1 MLKVVETFSGIGSQ
15 AKALKNI
22 GIEYEIICTADWD
35 INAIIAYD
43 LIHHGNQDL
52 SVYKNMT
59 KQDLIKSLSKYTLS
73 LDGKKPATEKNMQDL
88 NEEVLKRVL
97 YAIKRSNNLVS
108 ITDIKARDLPNKI
121 DSILQAIKTVTDWAL
136 RVGIALAGVSL
147 VIAFVLYA
155 VADVDRKQ
163 QVKQRIIQ
171 TMFGIVGIILAIS
184 LVNLIIGLF

>member
-1 MLKVVETFSGIGSQ
+1 MYRNIYLLAINKLEGGS
-15 AKALKNI
+15 
-22 GIEYEIICTADWD
+22 
-35 INAIIAYD
+35 
-43 LIHHGNQDL
+43 
-52 SVYKNMT
+52 
-59 KQDLIKSLSKYTLS
+59 YT
-73 LDGKKPATEKNMQDL
+73 
-88 NEEVLKRVL
+88 
-97 YAIKRSNNLVS
+97 
-108 ITDIKARDLPNKI
+108 I

-171 TMFGIVGIILAIS
+171 TVFGIVGIILAIS